1 MPYSGP
7 FQAGDR
13 VQLTDA
19 KRRHFTIILEPGT
32 TYHTHRGQIAHDD
45 IMAPMR
51 ALLSTPPWALITC
64 ASVTSWL
71 ITC

>member
-19 KRRHFTIILEPGT
+19 KRRHFTIIL
-32 TYHTHRGQIAHDD
+32 
-45 IMAPMR
+45 
-51 ALLSTPPWALITC
+51 STLR
-64 ASVTSWL
+64 
-71 ITC
+71 